1 MARYVLRRLLLA
13 VPTLLIV
20 MALVFSIMRLLPGDI
35 IKLMISEQ
43 NYAVDENALRKQLG
57 LADPIPVQFGKWLVN
72 LAKGDLGN
80 SLWTRQ
86 PIRDELANRFPVSIE
101 LGVYSVIIGL
111 LIALPVGVISAIR
124 QDSWIDYLCRS
135 VAIGFLSVPGFWLA
149 TLLLVFPLIWW
160 GWTPP
165 LKYISWRENPI
176 QHMQYYFWPSLLL
189 GLGLSG
195 ATMRLM
201 RNQMLEVL
209 RQDYV
214 RTAHSKGLRESVVIM
229 RHALK
234 NALIPVITVI
244 GLQIAGVV
252 SGTVIFENIFNIPG
266 IGRFYFG
273 AITGRDYPGIQAT
286 ALFIAM
292 AVVLTNIAIDVTYAV
307 IDPRIRFS

>member
-1 MARYVLRRLLLA
+1 
-13 VPTLLIV
+13 
-20 MALVFSIMRLLPGDI
+20 
-35 IKLMISEQ
+35 
-43 NYAVDENALRKQLG
+43 
-57 LADPIPVQFGKWLVN
+57 
-72 LAKGDLGN
+72 
-80 SLWTRQ
+80 
-86 PIRDELANRFPVSIE
+86 
-101 LGVYSVIIGL
+101 
-111 LIALPVGVISAIR
+111 
-124 QDSWIDYLCRS
+124 
-135 VAIGFLSVPGFWLA
+135 
-149 TLLLVFPLIWW
+149 
-160 GWTPP
+160 
-165 LKYISWRENPI
+165 
-176 QHMQYYFWPSLLL
+176 MQYYFWPSLLL